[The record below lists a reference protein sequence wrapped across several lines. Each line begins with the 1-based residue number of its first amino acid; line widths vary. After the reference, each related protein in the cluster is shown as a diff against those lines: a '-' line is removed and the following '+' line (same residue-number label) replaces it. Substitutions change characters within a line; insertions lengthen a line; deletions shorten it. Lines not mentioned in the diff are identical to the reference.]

1 MRLFT
6 SNSVSN
12 VDALKGRNSEKEF
25 YRYMGDTLKG
35 YGLTKVASFSGLY
48 TDLIYIEDGRIALFK
63 FMDTNEET
71 FSVLDEEIVEIMEE
85 EREKMFL
92 EMRGHGIE
100 REIPYYFVMPY
111 VDLEKFDLEDKRS
124 FLIDTYL
131 FERLINGEDE
141 MQSYL
146 SESLSAEETDR
157 FRLTMAKEYHIV
169 KKVSDSRGGR
179 GSLRKIK
186 FSYRSLE
193 YQALIMDSSE
203 IRHINSIKYGK
214 TLLEGA
220 SGTGKTTILLST
232 ALKLAKLFPRDQFLY
247 ITFDKQLVYELK
259 NLLEMKEISLSN
271 LKFINFHQYISQL
284 AKPYGLKIDNQKG
297 FREFEHE
304 FSKVFVKV
312 SQIYR
317 NKKTYRGIF
326 LDESENFS
334 EEEIG
339 FLMGSIYT
347 KKSFFVAS
355 QDKAK
360 DVKNNEKYIWNDV
373 DRISFDEIIRLRVN
387 YRSSSS
393 INRVI
398 NAYTDRVRE
407 YAEEELST
415 VLDDYVH
422 KGYTKR
428 KTEGRVEARF
438 CEDFQ
443 QISKQIALKIKDLHE
458 SGYQYS
464 DICVV
469 YPYNTRKT
477 KTKGQI
483 YYQYIIKTDL
493 EEEGLPFMMAS
504 DEMTNMS
511 HKIGVTLSNV
521 YNIVNLEYKVLLICG
536 IESLSPEF
544 AVKEDNRRMNF
555 LQGFNIVYS
564 ILNRGV
570 DEVYMFFKE
579 EDEENIWQRLLVE
592 ALQEE

>member
-12 VDALKGRNSEKEF
+12 VDALKGRNSEKDF

-71 FSVLDEEIVEIMEE
+71 FSILDEEIIEIMEE

-92 EMRGHGIE
+92 EMREHGIE

-124 FLIDTYL
+124 FLIDTHL

-141 MQSYL
+141 MQVYL
-146 SESLSAEETDR
+146 SEALSAEETDR
-157 FRLTMAKEYHIV
+157 FRFTMAKEYHIV
-169 KKVSDSRGGR
+169 KKASDSRGGR

-186 FSYRSLE
+186 FAYRSLE
-193 YQALIMDSSE
+193 YQAMIMDSSE

-259 NLLEMKEISLSN
+259 NLLEMKEVSLPN

-284 AKPYGLKIDNQKG
+284 AKPYGLRIDNQKG
-297 FREFEHE
+297 FREFEQE
-304 FSKVFVKV
+304 FSKIFVKV

-334 EEEIG
+334 KEEIG
-339 FLMGSIYT
+339 FLMESIYT

-373 DRISFDEIIRLRVN
+373 DRISFDEIIHLRVS

-393 INRVI
+393 INRFI

-415 VLDDYVH
+415 VLEDYVH

-428 KTEGRVEARF
+428 KTPGKLEALF
-438 CEDFQ
+438 FEDFQ
-443 QISKQIALKIKDLHE
+443 QVSKQIALKIRELHE

-477 KTKGQI
+477 RTKGQV

-570 DEVYMFFKE
+570 DEVYMFFKRE
-579 EDEENIWQRLLVE
+579 EEENIWQRLLAE
-592 ALQEE
+592 TLQEY